1 MKNWIDMCLYSA
13 VKIYIMIFFVHLF
26 SMYII
31 MNYVIASY
39 HVAVSKSVLFPV
51 HYPTGD
57 LLSRL

>member
-26 SMYII
+26 SMCII
-31 MNYVIASY
+31 MSYVIA
-39 HVAVSKSVLFPV
+39 SKSVLFPV